1 MGNALI
7 MLNNLIN
14 ICENIKCK
22 NIIAPGKSLNNIIKK
37 PIFYKEKNI
46 TIWPNLAIKQLK
58 VDILINSKN
67 IFYFNYK
74 NKKKYNRLKIIREE
88 VLANIPKFKNTPD
101 DLVINIR
108 SGDVFVNKIN
118 KNYGQP
124 PLCFYQKI
132 IDDNKFKNIY
142 LMSNGHENPTVNKLL
157 ELYPKIKFIHGTI
170 EEDASVIIYS
180 YNLVMPMSTFPLTL
194 VRLNNNLRKMF
205 IYSSLNDNFTN
216 ENFTIY
222 RMEASQNYL
231 NKVLRNWKNTKEQ
244 YELMINENCSNT
256 NLSILF

>member
-1 MGNALI
+1 MYKDK
-7 MLNNLIN
+7 IN
-14 ICENIKCK
+14 
-22 NIIAPGKSLNNIIKK
+22 
-37 PIFYKEKNI
+37 
-46 TIWPNLAIKQLK
+46 
-58 VDILINSKN
+58 VDIQIKAHIL
-67 IFYFNYK
+67 FYFKYK
-74 NKKKYNRLKIIREE
+74 NKKIYNRLKIIREE
-88 VLANIPKFKNTPD
+88 VVANIPKFKNNPD

-108 SGDVFVNKIN
+108 SGDVFVNQIN

-157 ELYPKIKFIHGTI
+157 KLYPKIKFIHGTV

-180 YNLVMPMSTFPLTL
+180 YNLVMPISTFPITL

-205 IYSSLNDNFTN
+205 VYPLINFN
-216 ENFTIY
+216 FKDENFTVY
-222 RMEASQNYL
+222 KMEVSQNYS
-231 NKVLRNWKNTKEQ
+231 NKIQRKWKNTKEQ
-244 YELMINENCSNT
+244 LDLMINENCLNS

>member
-1 MGNALI
+1 

-22 NIIAPGKSLNNIIKK
+22 NIITPGGGLNKIIKK

-46 TIWPNLAIKQLK
+46 VIWPNFYKDKINI
-58 VDILINSKN
+58 DIQFKFRN

-74 NKKKYNRLKIIREE
+74 KKIMYNRLRIIREE
-88 VLANIPKFKNTPD
+88 VIANIPKFNNTPD

-108 SGDVFVNKIN
+108 SGDVFVNMIHRK
-118 KNYGQP
+118 YGQP

-157 ELYPKIKFIHGTI
+157 KLYPKIKFIHGAL
-170 EEDASVIIYS
+170 EEDVSVIIYS
-180 YNLVMPMSTFPLTL
+180 YNLVMPISTFPLTL

-205 IYSSLNDNFTN
+205 VYPLINYNFKD
-216 ENFTIY
+216 ENFTVY
-222 RMEASQNYL
+222 KMEASQNYL
-231 NKVLRNWKNTKEQ
+231 NKIQRKWNNTKDQ
-244 YELMINENCSNT
+244 LDLMINENCSNA
-256 NLSILF
+256 NFSILY